1 MHYVEVIVI
10 IRGNLIFGTGASA
23 AKDYEGLNRVVSCA
37 LENGIRLF
45 DTAPSYG
52 VEEILS
58 KIIFEVAKYNNLKR
72 EDICFQTKID
82 GWQMMDGNIEKFV
95 DDALRTM
102 NLQYIDNLLIHW
114 PILDYLENTWNSFKK
129 MREDGKVHKIGI
141 CNVRLRHL
149 KAYEEQGIFP
159 EIIQIERN
167 PLRTCEREI
176 SFCNQHDIEIQAYSP
191 LCKMDKRLSESPV
204 LKAIADKYAKNI
216 GQIILRWHIDTGVI
230 PIFTSTKEERIL
242 EYTKLFDFSLNEE
255 EISEISALNINYK
268 IYLESCYCPGF

>member
-1 MHYVEVIVI
+1 MIVI
-10 IRGNLIFGTGASA
+10 ISNSLIFGTGASA

-37 LENGIRLF
+37 LGNGIRIY

-58 KIIFEVAKYNNLKR
+58 RIIFATILKYGLKR
-72 EDICFQTKID
+72 EEICFQTKID

-95 DDALRTM
+95 DDALRKM
-102 NLQYIDNLLIHW
+102 NLQYLDNLLIHW
-114 PILDYLENTWNSFKK
+114 PFPDYLENTWKAFKK
-129 MREDGKVHKIGI
+129 MKECGKVRKIGI

-149 KAYEEQGIFP
+149 KTYEEQGIFP

-176 SFCNQHDIEIQAYSP
+176 AFCKQHNVEVQAYSP
-191 LCKMDKRLSESPV
+191 LCKMDKRLSESHV
-204 LKAIADKYAKNI
+204 LKTIADKHAKNI

-242 EYTKLFDFSLNEE
+242 EYTKLFDFSLSKE
-255 EISEISALNINYK
+255 EIAEISSLNVNYK